1 MKQFWSIN
9 SEFFSNAVVSKCIF
23 FFGFFLDV
31 FVVKTLQSNQM
42 APFALEVILEM
53 IHVAPLSNRT
63 MAKRAQDISEDDT
76 WYFHLK

>member
-1 MKQFWSIN
+1 MLWQVN
-9 SEFFSNAVVSKCIF
+9 VF

-42 APFALEVILEM
+42 APFALDVILEM

>member
-1 MKQFWSIN
+1 MLWQVN
-9 SEFFSNAVVSKCIF
+9 VFFRIF
-23 FFGFFLDV
+23 SYV

-42 APFALEVILEM
+42 APFALDVTLEM

-76 WYFHLK
+76 